1 MPLSLLIT
9 CEHGGY
15 RVPAAYAAY
24 FRGQQRVLR
33 SHRGHDPGALQLA
46 RRLARQLDAPL
57 YASTIS
63 RLLVELN
70 RSTHHRQL
78 FSEFT
83 RPLTADQRREILQR
97 YYTPHRR
104 RITDWLQQYTSR
116 STVVHISV
124 HSFTPELQGVARR
137 ADVGLLY
144 DPRRL
149 GEMTFCQDWQR
160 RLRQQRPDL
169 RVRRNYPYLGR
180 ADGLTTA
187 LRRQFADPRYLG
199 IELEVNQSWVEWGGR
214 GWRELQ
220 ADLVRTLAEVQ
231 AELNAAELMP

>member
-1 MPLSLLIT
+1 MPLKLLIT

-15 RVPAAYAAY
+15 RVPAAYAAC
-24 FRGQQRVLR
+24 FRGQQQVLR

-97 YYTPHRR
+97 YYLPHRQ
-104 RITDWLQQYTSR
+104 RITDWLRQYAAR

-124 HSFTPELQGVARR
+124 HSFAPELQRVARR

-149 GEMTFCQDWQR
+149 GETAFCQDWQR

-187 LRRQFADPRYLG
+187 LRREFVDPRYLG
-199 IELEVNQSWVEWGGR
+199 IELEVNQRWVERGGP

-220 ADLVRTLAEVQ
+220 ADLVRTLADVQ
-231 AELNAAELMP
+231 AELNAAAWIG